1 MGLLDDT
8 LDRIQP
14 LSQEAM
20 EEAGKRWHDLSTSVW
35 ETLARWRIW

>member
-20 EEAGKRWHDLSTSVW
+20 RRPGSAGMICTLVW